1 MTFLQIILV
10 VAAALGVVGVVA
22 VVVWLAY
29 TTYLTRL
36 ERRLS
41 ARKGLYRDLV
51 AALATRDRAL
61 LEPVIHQGSTLRD
74 FEALEAVLEEQ
85 ARGLTERPDWLLDAY
100 DRLGLV
106 AKYIARLAE
115 AKKWRERAFA
125 AELLGR
131 VGNAAAVPT
140 LLETVQATRAEDA
153 DVREIALR
161 ALARIADPRAVVPL
175 AEALKKA
182 EVWLAPRIADIL
194 ARHGDMVVEPMI
206 AFLEEPSQHP
216 ARAWAANILGE
227 VRATRAFP
235 ALVRAL
241 DDLDDEVRAKAAAS
255 LGKLGDHRAV
265 TYLLDHL
272 LTDPAPFVRA
282 RIAGALGQFNDTEV
296 IDTLVRA
303 LGDPAWWVRMR
314 SVEALEPIGAVSEGP
329 LMLALDDTDPEIRIR
344 AAVALER
351 LGVPNRIIGQ
361 IESGTASGEAMEI
374 LTKFGLAG
382 ARELLAEQLAHS
394 SPFVRATIISAIQQA
409 GRRDL
414 SNELIHSSLEDPD
427 PEIRAAAFD
436 ALRNLGVK
444 DAVPTALDGLGDEN
458 NRVRTSAMQ
467 LIGELG
473 EAEVANMI
481 RPRTADYEPMVRAAA
496 ARALGQIQA
505 RDAQPELARL
515 LRDPAP
521 EVRAAAADGVADGG
535 GSWAVPELLKLLV
548 DADPAARRSAAYA
561 LGRVGGP
568 AILPALTRAFQN
580 GSPDLREVIAEAVA
594 RIDGDA
600 LPDLLDMLM
609 ESRDREARL
618 STVRIL
624 ARIRSPKAAQLLEVM
639 WRDPDPEVRT
649 LVAEALGQQPGEQSV
664 RLLREGLTDANEGVR
679 ACAVE
684 SLAQFGTE
692 AAGADILALL
702 REDPSSKVRE
712 RAALAT
718 GLLRVPGGDAILLAA
733 CASDEPLNVRAAAAL
748 GVGAF
753 DQESIVAQVLHMP
766 DEEQVR
772 LFLRDRLQHD
782 PGFRQIRQRLKEA
795 QQVELRALGSLNREQ
810 MEASLVEGMR
820 GVLDPRERVRLVSAI
835 RAFEGERSRRALVY
849 AVRSDASADV
859 RAAALNA
866 VGGMLDQDE
875 LFLSARRAVTDP
887 HPVVRRVAVT
897 LFSQMNPEQALPMLV
912 RLLRT
917 EDEDPVVLQTVAR
930 HAENAFG
937 TFAAL
942 AQGLTPGSHESVTVA
957 RVARYINHPDLPQL
971 LASIGQ
977 SPAPDARKELAL
989 LWRYR
994 PELMAEG
1001 ELEALSGDP
1010 VPEVRFAAVQ
1020 AWAAARRFDRLEQF
1034 FGDPD
1039 PDVRRRAA
1047 LELRAS
1053 GDGPDPSRL
1062 LNDPDEG
1069 VRAAAWSSQML
1080 RGQRTDLPANIGRET
1095 AAAALREV
1103 VTLEDLHT
1111 AVRTNPDP
1119 AKRLSAALAL
1129 ALLDDPLA
1137 REVAENDPVPD
1148 VRHQVTRLLGA
1159 AGGLA

>member
-1 MTFLQIILV
+1 MTFLDIILV
-10 VAAALGVVGVVA
+10 VAAALGTVGVVA
-22 VVVWLAY
+22 VLVWLGY

-106 AKYIARLAE
+106 TKYINRLRD

-161 ALARIADPRAVVPL
+161 ALARIADPRAVTPL

-314 SVEALEPIGAVSEGP
+314 SVEALEQIGAVSEGP

-394 SPFVRATIISAIQQA
+394 SPLVRMTIISAIQQA

-444 DAVPTALDGLGDEN
+444 DAVASALNGLGDEN
-458 NRVRTSAMQ
+458 QHVRTSAMQ

-505 RDAQPELARL
+505 KDAQPELARL
-515 LRDPAP
+515 LRDPVP

-548 DADPAARRSAAYA
+548 DADPAARRSAAHA

-568 AILPALTRAFQN
+568 SILPALTRAFQS
-580 GSPDLREVIAEAVA
+580 GAPDLREVIAEAVA
-594 RIDGDA
+594 QIDIEA
-600 LPDLLDMLM
+600 LPPLLDMLM
-609 ESRDREARL
+609 ESRDLQARL
-618 STVRIL
+618 ATVRIL
-624 ARIRSPKAAQLLEVM
+624 SSTRSPKAAELLEVV
-639 WRDPDPEVRT
+639 WKDPEPEVRT
-649 LVAEALGQQPGEQSV
+649 LVAEALGQQPGDRSV
-664 RLLREGLTDANEGVR
+664 RLLREGLADADEHVR
-679 ACAVE
+679 ARAVE
-684 SLAQFGTE
+684 ALAFFGSLE
-692 AAGADILALL
+692 AGPDILALL
-702 REDPSSKVRE
+702 ETDPSPKVRE

-718 GLLRVPGGDAILLAA
+718 GLLRVPGGEAALLAA
-733 CASDEPLNVRAAAAL
+733 CASQEPLNVRAAAAL
-748 GVGAF
+748 GLGAF
-753 DQESIVAQVLHMP
+753 DQESIVAQVLRMP
-766 DEEQVR
+766 DEDQVR
-772 LFLRDRLQHD
+772 EFLRDRLQHD
-782 PGFRQIRQRLKEA
+782 PGFRQIRQRLKDA

-835 RAFEGERSRRALVY
+835 RAFEGERSRRVLAY
-849 AVRSDASADV
+849 AVRSDPSPEV
-859 RAAALNA
+859 RASALNA
-866 VGGMLDQDE
+866 VAGMLDQEE
-875 LFLSARRAVTDP
+875 LFLSARRAVSDP

-897 LFSQMNPEQALPMLV
+897 LFSRMIPEQALPMLI

-917 EDEDPVVLQTVAR
+917 EDEDPVVLETVAR
-930 HAENAFG
+930 HAERAFDIFVSL
-937 TFAAL
+937 T
-942 AQGLTPGSHESVTVA
+942 QGLAPGSHENVTIA
-957 RVARYINHPDLPQL
+957 RVARYINHPELPRL

-977 SPAPDARKELAL
+977 SEVPEARRELAL
-989 LWRYR
+989 LWGHR
-994 PELMAEG
+994 PELMTEN
-1001 ELEALSGDP
+1001 ELSRLSADP
-1010 VPEVRFAAVQ
+1010 VPDVRLAAVL
-1020 AWAAARRFDRLEQF
+1020 AWSAARRFDRLAQF
-1034 FGDPD
+1034 FEDPD
-1039 PDVRRRAA
+1039 PAVRRRAA
-1047 LELRAS
+1047 LELRSAS
-1053 GDGPDPSRL
+1053 DGPDPSRL
-1062 LNDPDEG
+1062 LNDPDET
-1069 VRAAAWSSQML
+1069 VRAGAWSAQML
-1080 RGQRTDLPANIGRET
+1080 RGQRADLPGNVGRET
-1095 AAAALREV
+1095 AAAAIREV
-1103 VTLEDLHT
+1103 MPIDDLHT
-1111 AVRTNPDP
+1111 MVRTNPDP
-1119 AKRLSAALAL
+1119 RKRLSAALAL

-1137 REVAENDPVPD
+1137 HEVAQNDPEPE
-1148 VRHQVTRLLGA
+1148 VRQYVSRMLN
-1159 AGGLA
+1159 AGRNPV